1 MRWTQLFK
9 CNLRSVVHFQLFQ
22 FDDWQQI
29 VKLFHFEENA
39 IDLYYYLIWI
49 LGRNM
54 LLGLLISCT
63 CHSYLISGFLQD
75 VVSLLWQ
82 LCVFLVWTELWI
94 RYKLCQG
101 KVSTICNTAIF
112 MASPRLWLS
121 KKVKSKQHRSIW
133 GRLDTLCGLQ
143 NVALPFNKVQW
154 LGLGNKGKD
163 VSYRLHK
170 ESDPPFLV
178 GTK

>member
-1 MRWTQLFK
+1 MYQNGIHHCLILWMKSLNVTKNDTLHWKNYYKLQHGYNIRARWDEPNYSNATSEVLFITQLFQ
-9 CNLRSVVHFQLFQ
+9 C
-22 FDDWQQI
+22 DDWQQI

-49 LGRNM
+49 LGGNM

-94 RYKLCQG
+94 RYKLYVKAKFQQF
-101 KVSTICNTAIF
+101 VTRLS
-112 MASPRLWLS
+112 LWLA
-121 KKVKSKQHRSIW
+121 R
-133 GRLDTLCGLQ
+133 DCGL
-143 NVALPFNKVQW
+143 VRW
-154 LGLGNKGKD
+154 
-163 VSYRLHK
+163 
-170 ESDPPFLV
+170 
-178 GTK
+178 